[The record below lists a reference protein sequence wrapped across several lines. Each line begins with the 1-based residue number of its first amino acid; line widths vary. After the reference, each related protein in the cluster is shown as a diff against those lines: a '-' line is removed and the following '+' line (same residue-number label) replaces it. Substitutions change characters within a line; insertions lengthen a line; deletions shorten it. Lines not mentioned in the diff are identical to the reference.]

1 MAEYKIRIEDIP
13 EQYADIVEL
22 LGLEQFLSLCL
33 LCGGCAI
40 YFPRIE
46 SLAMDARDREIYKN
60 FTGYNYRQLSAQY
73 RLCERQIRKI
83 IDKQKDLAKGGE

>member
-1 MAEYKIRIEDIP
+1 MPDYKIKIEDVP

-22 LGLEQFLSLCL
+22 LGFEQFLSLCS

-60 FTGYNYRQLSAQY
+60 FTGYNYKQLAVQY
-73 RLCERQIRKI
+73 RLGERQIRKI
-83 IDKQKDLAKGGE
+83 IDKQVLLAKGGK